1 MSRSRRVLLAGAS
14 GLVGRH
20 ALAALLR
27 DTSIGELRL
36 LSRADLQH
44 VPADPRVR
52 MCVTEFQHLEM
63 HPDWFDVDQVLCA
76 LGTTMELAG
85 SQAAFRRV
93 DFDFPLTIG
102 RLARRAGAHHFAL
115 VSAAGANPHSS
126 FFYSRVKGELEHAL
140 EMQTW
145 PSLTIARPS
154 LLLGE
159 RESVRLGESLVAG
172 LGWLAPASWRPVE
185 ASSVAAAL
193 VRALQADEP
202 GSHILDNHRL
212 RDVGET
218 SSRKND

>member
-1 MSRSRRVLLAGAS
+1 MKPARRVLLAGAS

-20 ALAALLR
+20 ALDALLR
-27 DTSIGELRL
+27 DKSIGEIRL
-36 LSRADLQH
+36 LTRTELPH
-44 VPADPRVR
+44 IPADTRIR
-52 MCVTEFQHLEM
+52 ACVTEFQHLDM
-63 HPDWFDVDQVLCA
+63 HGDWFEVDQVLCA

-102 RLARRAGAHHFAL
+102 RLARRAGARHYAL

-140 EMQTW
+140 EMQAW

-159 RESVRLGESLVAG
+159 RDSVRLGESLASRF
-172 LGWLAPASWRPVE
+172 GWLAPPSWRPVE
-185 ASSVAAAL
+185 ARSVAESL
-193 VRALQADEP
+193 VRALHEDQA
-202 GSHILDNHRL
+202 GCRILDNSEL
-212 RDVGET
+212 RKGV
-218 SSRKND
+218 